1 MTAATGRPSPSTR
14 RCSSSHSAVGI
25 PDALRWR
32 LSRIVLRSS
41 SLKLREINAVEVLR
55 LRRGGSPV
63 HLFGPHYLEPIAHPA
78 LHKRRADLETRIT
91 LVTVAAVVSEYVRG
105 DETLPLPIID
115 APSYRSSAGV
125 ISILAASAAEV
136 RLRRDRY
143 GKKRCCGSASLAKR

>member
-1 MTAATGRPSPSTR
+1 MTAAPGRPPPIPG
-14 RCSSSHSAVGI
+14 AVLGI
-25 PDALRWR
+25 LDALRWR

-41 SLKLREINAVEVLR
+41 SLKLREINVVVVLL

-125 ISILAASAAEV
+125 ISILGASAPEV

-143 GKKRCCGSASLAKR
+143 GKKHCCGSASPAKR